1 MKLKKEEKS
10 RMWWPSAKV
19 MGVKHVINDQEGGN
33 SKQLWSLCLAW
44 NCDSDAVEDA
54 DVEDAGRMILLN
66 AVDADVKCVKDMK
79 EKDAGSK
86 VQASRASE
94 DALSHL
100 DTQEVISR
108 MVAAVTIQK

>member
-1 MKLKKEEKS
+1 
-10 RMWWPSAKV
+10 
-19 MGVKHVINDQEGGN
+19 
-33 SKQLWSLCLAW
+33 
-44 NCDSDAVEDA
+44 
-54 DVEDAGRMILLN
+54 MILLN